1 MDSLKIIGT
10 SHIAKQSIDEITR
23 TFKSYDPDIVCVELD
38 PKRLHALMT
47 DAKPDYSLAGI
58 KRYGLQGY
66 LFAVIGGFIQKKLG
80 NVVGTKPGSDM
91 LTAVNL
97 SRINKKQLMLVDQ
110 DIEITLKRFSKQFTF
125 KDKMKLLWD
134 IIKSPFG
141 KKIKINLNE
150 VPKEKIIEQMIGQIR
165 ERYPSLYGVLIH
177 SANDA
182 AYVLADNYGEKKFVE
197 LMNKKAEDIRMNH
210 THFSNSTGF
219 DDWNNYSTPFDLALA
234 ARRLLNNPYLAKVV
248 AITLFLIIDKA
259 IATCLGNYTPTSI
272 KLAVTCACERSCA
285 EEGTILLT
293 AATYNA

>member
-110 DIEITLKRFSKQFTF
+110 DIEITLKRFSKEFTF
-125 KDKMKLLWD
+125 KDKMRLLWD

-165 ERYPSLYGVLIH
+165 ERYPSLYGVLIQERNVVM
-177 SANDA
+177 AKNI
-182 AYVLADNYGEKKFVE
+182 NKIKEK
-197 LMNKKAEDIRMNH
+197 NPDKKILVIIGAGHEKDLLKLIQLE
-210 THFSNSTGF
+210 GF
-219 DDWNNYSTPFDLALA
+219 KRD
-234 ARRLLNNPYLAKVV
+234 KV
-248 AITLFLIIDKA
+248 
-259 IATCLGNYTPTSI
+259 Y
-272 KLAVTCACERSCA
+272 
-285 EEGTILLT
+285 
-293 AATYNA
+293 